1 LIPRYSIVVPFH
13 NQQETVTASYDRLK
27 GVMEEVGEPFEMVFV
42 DDGSGDGTF
51 RMLEEIAAVDSR
63 VAVVKLRRNFGPAA
77 ALAAG
82 FDTARG
88 DYVVAMDAE
97 WENDP
102 GDIPRLLEKLA
113 EGYDI
118 VSGSRRRRF
127 EDFRLRR
134 LPAYVAE
141 WVLARLSGVRIRD
154 FGASFRAYRRE
165 LVHQAPLYGEMHRF
179 LPAVASWQGAAIAE
193 VPLRSAK
200 RDTTT
205 SPPSVRQAL
214 RLLFDLVTLRFL
226 LSYLAR
232 PLLSFGAFGML
243 GIFAGGGTALWLAY
257 RKFVAGAALTPEHAP
272 LMILAAVLILAGVQ
286 LLALGVLGEMQMRH
300 LHEPAHRSH
309 YTVDRVLPAKQ
320 SEQSPIADS

>member
-1 LIPRYSIVVPFH
+1 LTPRYSIVVPFH
-13 NQQETVTASYDRLK
+13 NQQESVTASYDRLK
-27 GVMEEVGEPFEMVFV
+27 GMMEDVGEPFEMVFV
-42 DDGSGDGTF
+42 DAGSSDGTF
-51 RMLEEIAAVDSR
+51 RMLEEIAAVDSC

-88 DYVVAMDAE
+88 DYVVTMDADG
-97 WENDP
+97 ENDP
-102 GDIPRLLEKLA
+102 DDIPRFLEKLS

-134 LPAYVAE
+134 LPALAAE
-141 WVLARLSGVRIRD
+141 WLLTRLGGVRIRD
-154 FGASFRAYRRE
+154 FGTGFRAYRRE
-165 LVHQAPLYGEMHRF
+165 LVHEAPLYGEMHRF
-179 LPAVASWQGAAIAE
+179 LPAVAAWQGAVICE
-193 VPLRSAK
+193 VPIRTPRREAAASQPGAWH
-200 RDTTT
+200 
-205 SPPSVRQAL
+205 AL

-232 PLLSFGAFGML
+232 PLLSFGAVGML
-243 GIFAGGGTALWLAY
+243 GVFAGGGVALWLAY
-257 RKFVAGAALTPEHAP
+257 MKFALGAALTSDYAP

-286 LLALGVLGEMQMRH
+286 LLVLGVLGEMQMRH
-300 LHEPAHRSH
+300 LHEPAHRSQF
-309 YTVDRVLPAKQ
+309 TVDRVLPAKQ